1 MFFLDHI
8 DQSRELAVGMIAAIG
23 DNRRTQPA
31 QLPEIIIPDF
41 CHSHIVLIMQA
52 GQKRLHDPAFVLE
65 RSGRRDI
72 QRQLYRS
79 DYHTYNF
86 RDVSTTS

>member
-1 MFFLDHI
+1 MFFFDYI
-8 DQSRELAVGMIAAIG
+8 DQGRELAVGMIGAIG
-23 DNRRTQPA
+23 HNRGSQST

-52 GQKRLHDPAFVLE
+52 GQKRFDNAPFVLE
-65 RSGRRDI
+65 RPGRRDI
-72 QRQLYRS
+72 QRQLYRT